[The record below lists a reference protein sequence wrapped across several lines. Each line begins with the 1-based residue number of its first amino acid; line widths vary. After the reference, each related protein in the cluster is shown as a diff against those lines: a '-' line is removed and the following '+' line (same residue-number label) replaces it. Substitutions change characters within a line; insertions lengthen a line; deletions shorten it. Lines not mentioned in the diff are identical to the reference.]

1 MKKSNYYFI
10 ESLFFFI
17 SSSEKVLQRRAVERK
32 EQYRQ
37 VRAHVRKDGD
47 RLQAYG
53 WSLPGKIN
61 PNAMGDSSNRPHIP
75 VPVPIYCQP
84 LAVSD
89 PFMKVS

>member
-1 MKKSNYYFI
+1 MA
-10 ESLFFFI
+10 
-17 SSSEKVLQRRAVERK
+17 QRRAIERK

-53 WSLPGKIN
+53 WSLPGKMN
-61 PNAMGDSSNRPHIP
+61 PNAVQDSGNRSHIP

-89 PFMKVS
+89 PSMKVSFLFLCQY

>member
-1 MKKSNYYFI
+1 MA
-10 ESLFFFI
+10 
-17 SSSEKVLQRRAVERK
+17 QRRAIERK

-53 WSLPGKIN
+53 WSLPGKMN
-61 PNAMGDSSNRPHIP
+61 PNAVHETGNRSHIP

-89 PFMKVS
+89 PSMKVQSSQSKYPHYSHPHEAFLLF